1 MASRG
6 KHQARTN
13 RESDSMEAVKPLVV
27 LVLFGTILYGG
38 YCVVQKGPSTSVGD
52 DASESMAPAP
62 AFVAPA
68 MEVAAGVPAVAPAAV
83 TPPPVTT
90 GPVPLAAPSAPVMPA
105 PPLATQPL
113 ATQPLAAPP
122 TEPQPFTAP
131 IPPAAVAGTPPAPP
145 FVGFTEAATLP
156 PTPALPPTPPLPAEP
171 SVPPAFQTAAV
182 AAAAAGAGAAF
193 GAAAATEPARMS
205 PSAPTY
211 LTAESAPPPV
221 QSALG
226 AGISA
231 PTAGDGVDRPDR
243 YATLSTSPP
252 PAGMAAT
259 AVAPPASSA
268 VTGSSAAF
276 ATAWAD
282 AHEKLAAG
290 RYAEALAALSI
301 WYDDPSLGLE
311 ESQRLE
317 DLLGQ
322 LAGSVIYSQ
331 HDLLLPPH
339 VVAAG
344 ETLPAIAASLG
355 VSWQLL
361 GKINGVDDPQ
371 RLMPGEH
378 LKLIRGPFDAV
389 VSVSR
394 RRVSLQLTGN
404 YAGSFPVVVGRQFL
418 GRVGNAIPVVE
429 VRRGAGRDSQA
440 AGFAAADPAA
450 KPAIVLADGLV
461 IEAAE
466 DPGVAS
472 ESSPATS
479 LVVSVRDLAELIDL
493 LGPGSKVLVRQ

>member
-52 DASESMAPAP
+52 DAAESMAPAP

-90 GPVPLAAPSAPVMPA
+90 GPVPLAATSAPVMPA
-105 PPLATQPL
+105 PQL

-145 FVGFTEAATLP
+145 FVGFTEAAT
-156 PTPALPPTPPLPAEP
+156 LPPTPPLPAEP

-231 PTAGDGVDRPDR
+231 PTVGDGVDRPDR

-429 VRRGAGRDSQA
+429 VRRGAGRDAQA
-440 AGFAAADPAA
+440 VGLAAADPAA

-479 LVVSVRDLAELIDL
+479 RVVSVRDLAELIDL

>member
-1 MASRG
+1 
-6 KHQARTN
+6 
-13 RESDSMEAVKPLVV
+13 
-27 LVLFGTILYGG
+27 
-38 YCVVQKGPSTSVGD
+38 
-52 DASESMAPAP
+52 
-62 AFVAPA
+62 
-68 MEVAAGVPAVAPAAV
+68 
-83 TPPPVTT
+83 
-90 GPVPLAAPSAPVMPA
+90 
-105 PPLATQPL
+105 
-113 ATQPLAAPP
+113 
-122 TEPQPFTAP
+122 
-131 IPPAAVAGTPPAPP
+131 
-145 FVGFTEAATLP
+145 
-156 PTPALPPTPPLPAEP
+156 
-171 SVPPAFQTAAV
+171 VPPAFQTAAV
-182 AAAAAGAGAAF
+182 AAAAAGAGAAL
-193 GAAAATEPARMS
+193 GAAAAAEPARMS

-344 ETLPAIAASLG
+344 ETLPVIAASLG

-429 VRRGAGRDSQA
+429 VRRGAGRDAQA
-440 AGFAAADPAA
+440 VGLAAADPAA

>member
-52 DASESMAPAP
+52 DAAESMAPAP

-68 MEVAAGVPAVAPAAV
+68 MEVVAGVPAVTPAAV
-83 TPPPVTT
+83 NPPPVTT
-90 GPVPLAAPSAPVMPA
+90 GPVPLAATSAPVMPA
-105 PPLATQPL
+105 PQL

-145 FVGFTEAATLP
+145 FVGFTEAAT
-156 PTPALPPTPPLPAEP
+156 LPPTPPLPAEP

-231 PTAGDGVDRPDR
+231 PTVGDGVDRPDR

-429 VRRGAGRDSQA
+429 VRRGAGRDAQA
-440 AGFAAADPAA
+440 VGLAAADPAA
-450 KPAIVLADGLV
+450 KPVIVLADGLV

>member
-1 MASRG
+1 
-6 KHQARTN
+6 
-13 RESDSMEAVKPLVV
+13 
-27 LVLFGTILYGG
+27 
-38 YCVVQKGPSTSVGD
+38 
-52 DASESMAPAP
+52 
-62 AFVAPA
+62 
-68 MEVAAGVPAVAPAAV
+68 
-83 TPPPVTT
+83 
-90 GPVPLAAPSAPVMPA
+90 
-105 PPLATQPL
+105 
-113 ATQPLAAPP
+113 
-122 TEPQPFTAP
+122 
-131 IPPAAVAGTPPAPP
+131 
-145 FVGFTEAATLP
+145 
-156 PTPALPPTPPLPAEP
+156 
-171 SVPPAFQTAAV
+171 
-182 AAAAAGAGAAF
+182 
-193 GAAAATEPARMS
+193 
-205 PSAPTY
+205 
-211 LTAESAPPPV
+211 
-221 QSALG
+221 
-226 AGISA
+226 
-231 PTAGDGVDRPDR
+231 
-243 YATLSTSPP
+243 
-252 PAGMAAT
+252 MAAT

-429 VRRGAGRDSQA
+429 VRRGAGRDPQA

-472 ESSPATS
+472 ESVPATS
-479 LVVSVRDLAELIDL
+479 LVLSVRDFAELIDL